1 MSEEEINIDLTA
13 TCRECQAGH
22 LRRKNVTYFTWLM
35 DELITVP
42 DFPAW
47 VCDVCGRREYD
58 PQSLSQLSLLLS
70 PNAGQ
75 SPRRHRTM
83 RRRRQA
89 SKPKSNRP
97 TPTDS

>member
-1 MSEEEINIDLTA
+1 MMNLPTA
-13 TCRECQAGH
+13 GQTIPCRECSAGQMH
-22 LRRKNVTYFTWLM
+22 LRHVTYYAWLAE
-35 DELITVP
+35 ELITVS

-83 RRRRQA
+83 RRRRQV

-97 TPTDS
+97 TPTDT